1 MTNDPMGPTGPYG
14 ETTKRR
20 RIDEDDD
27 EDDEE
32 EEVEEDREDGGGG
45 GDADATTTTSSGADV
60 NADRRRRLIEARS
73 ADRRRRRLQAE
84 AAELRNASFP
94 GDEFYVGEQMREVPD
109 PNVLGDGDDDDGDA
123 EPGGR
128 NDENDDDDDDDDL
141 NDFVDADDGYGE
153 SGGEDDGDYVDDGGG
168 GDGVDDA
175 ALFFGT
181 NRGRRKGGVGKRRR
195 RRREGDDDDDEEE
208 EDDDGE
214 DLLEDA
220 LRDYQPIAALD
231 TYGREGIDDRD
242 YDDLDADERAMAE
255 RVLDERDRERRR
267 RFGGID
273 RGGRSG
279 GFYGALEEQLEGEVE
294 EDIEGRRRRRG
305 LFGGIDDD
313 DYDDEDGAGRGGE
326 GRRRAG
332 VDEDVDLDDFEGQE
346 EVNLEAFDVPLRE
359 WIAQDK
365 TRREV
370 QRKFRVFLST
380 FREGEEDLMEDDPAA
395 VDREGVDAAESRK
408 RRARLLARTPPTY
421 EERIRHMCSSNGA
434 ALEVSYLHLV
444 AKQPTLALWI
454 SEAPRDV
461 LDVLNEAATRHA
473 LRLFPSYHAIRD
485 EIHVRV
491 SDVPIVDSLRDLR
504 RNNLDGLVK
513 VSGVITRRSGVFP
526 QLKLAYYDCM
536 RCKFTT
542 GPYRI
547 EDATS
552 HSSGPGDGGNGGRGD
567 ISDSHSPTLCP
578 ECDSDGPFRLNPT
591 RSRYRNYQRV
601 NLQERPGSV
610 PPGRVPRTKEVV
622 FLDDLVDIARPGEE
636 VEVTGVFCSS
646 YDYHLTNR
654 SGFPVFQTYVL
665 ANHVRKR
672 EDASSASNLSEADR
686 KLILG
691 LAADPN
697 IGKRIVASIAP
708 SIYGLDHVKMA
719 LAMALFGAV
728 PKNIDDKHRIRGDV
742 NVLILGDP
750 GTAKSQMLK
759 YAEATAPRAVYSTGK
774 GASAVGLTAS
784 VHKDPL
790 TKEWTLEGGALVLAD
805 RGVCLIDEFDKMN
818 EQDRTSIHEAM
829 EQQSISVSKAGIVTS
844 LQARCSVIAAANPI
858 GGRYDS
864 SCTLAE
870 NVELTDPIL
879 QRFDCLCVLQDVV
892 DPVSD
897 ERLASFVTE
906 SHMMSVPTSDV
917 ARGRQLAPER
927 ARLESADGVDSG
939 DLIPQA
945 LLRKYIQYARANCRP
960 ALRGG
965 TFDQEK
971 LRKES
976 TSSGGVPIAVRH
988 IESIMRMSEAHAKMH
1003 LRDYVR
1009 DDDMDASIKMMLE
1022 SFISAQKF
1030 SVRRSL
1036 RRSFAKFMS
1045 SGEDRV
1051 HLLLHILQD
1060 MMRNE
1065 AMYQTIRQRQLKDK
1079 RDAAVEVLEVP
1090 LEEFESRARD
1100 RRIYDVADFCKGQ
1113 EFEDAGYT
1121 LDMRRRLIVRNYA

>member
-1 MTNDPMGPTGPYG
+1 
-14 ETTKRR
+14 
-20 RIDEDDD
+20 
-27 EDDEE
+27 
-32 EEVEEDREDGGGG
+32 
-45 GDADATTTTSSGADV
+45 
-60 NADRRRRLIEARS
+60 
-73 ADRRRRRLQAE
+73 
-84 AAELRNASFP
+84 
-94 GDEFYVGEQMREVPD
+94 MREVPD
-109 PNVLGDGDDDDGDA
+109 PNVLGNDDA
-123 EPGGR
+123 EPGG
-128 NDENDDDDDDDDL
+128 NDGDAAADDDDL

-153 SGGEDDGDYVDDGGG
+153 SGDEDGDYVDDDARGGV
-168 GDGVDDA
+168 DDDA

-181 NRGRRKGGVGKRRR
+181 NRGRRGRGKGGGGRRR
-195 RRREGDDDDDEEE
+195 GRDRDEAEE
-208 EDDDGE
+208 EDDEGE

-267 RFGGID
+267 FGGGG
-273 RGGRSG
+273 GGRSG

-305 LFGGIDDD
+305 LFGGIDDN
-313 DYDDEDGAGRGGE
+313 YDDGEDGADGGGD
-326 GRRRAG
+326 GRRDG
-332 VDEDVDLDDFEGQE
+332 DEDLDDFEGQE

-380 FREGEEDLMEDDPAA
+380 FREGEDDLLMDENGSVPLSGD
-395 VDREGVDAAESRK
+395 VDRDASDAAESRR
-408 RRARLLARTPPTY
+408 RRARMLARTPPTY

-526 QLKLAYYDCM
+526 QLKLAYYDCI

-547 EDATS
+547 EDSTS

-567 ISDSHSPTLCP
+567 VSDSHSPTLCP
-578 ECDSDGPFRLNPT
+578 ECDSEGPFRLNPT

-708 SIYGLDHVKMA
+708 SIYGLEHVKMA

-759 YAEATAPRAVYSTGK
+759 YAHLTAPRAVYSTGK

-790 TKEWTLEGGALVLAD
+790 TKEWTLEGGTC
-805 RGVCLIDEFDKMN
+805 RRFF
-818 EQDRTSIHEAM
+818 H
-829 EQQSISVSKAGIVTS
+829 AG
-844 LQARCSVIAAANPI
+844 
-858 GGRYDS
+858 
-864 SCTLAE
+864 
-870 NVELTDPIL
+870 
-879 QRFDCLCVLQDVV
+879 
-892 DPVSD
+892 
-897 ERLASFVTE
+897 
-906 SHMMSVPTSDV
+906 
-917 ARGRQLAPER
+917 
-927 ARLESADGVDSG
+927 
-939 DLIPQA
+939 
-945 LLRKYIQYARANCRP
+945 
-960 ALRGG
+960 
-965 TFDQEK
+965 
-971 LRKES
+971 
-976 TSSGGVPIAVRH
+976 
-988 IESIMRMSEAHAKMH
+988 
-1003 LRDYVR
+1003 
-1009 DDDMDASIKMMLE
+1009 
-1022 SFISAQKF
+1022 
-1030 SVRRSL
+1030 
-1036 RRSFAKFMS
+1036 
-1045 SGEDRV
+1045 
-1051 HLLLHILQD
+1051 
-1060 MMRNE
+1060 
-1065 AMYQTIRQRQLKDK
+1065 
-1079 RDAAVEVLEVP
+1079 
-1090 LEEFESRARD
+1090 
-1100 RRIYDVADFCKGQ
+1100 
-1113 EFEDAGYT
+1113 
-1121 LDMRRRLIVRNYA
+1121 